1 MHLHVCTS
9 INNVLGPLDGCM
21 TCDFASFSTVFQS
34 YQDDIRA
41 PFMVERIS
49 PRAGIEPGPLDQ

>member
-9 INNVLGPLDGCM
+9 ISNVLGALGGCM
-21 TCDFASFSTVFQS
+21 ACDFASFSTVFQ
-34 YQDDIRA
+34 DDIRA
-41 PFMVERIS
+41 PFTVERIS